1 MNTEMRNTISKE
13 IEELSRE
20 WNLSHRETMEEMV
33 SLYFVS
39 TPIGIE
45 QLEAEVFSLNDEE
58 LFNLLCEL

>member
-1 MNTEMRNTISKE
+1 MNTEIRNAVSKQ
-13 IEELSRE
+13 IEELSLE
-20 WNLSHRETMEEMV
+20 WNSSRRETMEEMV

-45 QLEAEVFSLNDEE
+45 QLEAEVFCLNDEE

>member
-1 MNTEMRNTISKE
+1 MNLEIRKAVSKQ
-13 IEELSRE
+13 IEELSLE
-20 WNLSHRETMEEMV
+20 WNLSRRETMEEMV

-58 LFNLLCEL
+58 LFTILCEL

>member
-1 MNTEMRNTISKE
+1 MNTEIRNAVSKQ
-13 IEELSRE
+13 IEELSLE
-20 WNLSHRETMEEMV
+20 WNSSRRETMEEMV

>member
-1 MNTEMRNTISKE
+1 MNLEIRNAVSKE

-58 LFNLLCEL
+58 LFNILCEL

>member
-1 MNTEMRNTISKE
+1 MNLEIRKAVSKQ
-13 IEELSRE
+13 IEELSLE
-20 WNLSHRETMEEMV
+20 WNLSRRETMEEMV

-58 LFNLLCEL
+58 LFNILCEL

>member
-1 MNTEMRNTISKE
+1 MNTEIRNTISKE

-33 SLYFVS
+33 FLYFVS

>member
-1 MNTEMRNTISKE
+1 MNTEIRNAVSKQ
-13 IEELSRE
+13 IEELSQE
-20 WNLSHRETMEEMV
+20 WNLSRRETMEEMV

-58 LFNLLCEL
+58 LFNILCEL

>member
-1 MNTEMRNTISKE
+1 MNTEIRNTISKE

>member
-1 MNTEMRNTISKE
+1 MNTEIRNAISKK
-13 IEELSRE
+13 IEELSLE
-20 WNLSHRETMEEMV
+20 WNSSRRETMEEMV

-58 LFNLLCEL
+58 LFNILCEL